1 MNNLTGKTVV
11 AVDSTGGVYVVEFLK
26 GGNITAAELNC
37 SPSGLALATNNAKF
51 LIIDSGEDDCTIMD
65 KITGEISQ
73 FGVSQL

>member
-1 MNNLTGKTVV
+1 MNHLNGKTVV
-11 AVDSTGGVYVVEFLK
+11 AVDSTSGVYVVEFLK
-26 GGNITAAELNC
+26 DGNITAVELNC

-65 KITGEISQ
+65 KITGEIAQ